1 MRILFVAIMQRAPLQ
16 ILSLVLLSREYQLQC
31 PFPLSKM
38 FQVHTLA
45 HLHCQSFTS
54 LLRSCSMSL
63 CVSSSVAVLTFVVGS
78 FSFETIKVQ
87 TKLLFFFRGFI
98 QDNATYYPSKEC
110 RRHREITF
118 KNAIYRCF
126 FTNFIY
132 IYLLCF
138 VPSASSSEVKLIF
151 LPRL

>member
-1 MRILFVAIMQRAPLQ
+1 M
-16 ILSLVLLSREYQLQC
+16 
-31 PFPLSKM
+31 
-38 FQVHTLA
+38 A

-63 CVSSSVAVLTFVVGS
+63 CVSSSVAVLTFVVGP

-110 RRHREITF
+110 RRHGEIIF

-132 IYLLCF
+132 IFSLFCSFLR
-138 VPSASSSEVKLIF
+138 SEIDISSESVTYFHRVWFQNWIWKDTMIPQIYLFHKHTCVNI
-151 LPRL
+151 LL